1 MVTLAKGLGGGLPI
15 GALLTFGPTAELLAP
30 GHHGSTFGGSP
41 AACAAALAVLREIES
56 GDLLRHVQDL
66 SARITTELEAVPGVE
81 RVRGEGLLL
90 GVILQEPKAKQVE
103 LDCRQAGLLVNA
115 IGDEVIRLAPPL
127 NLTVE
132 QADRATSILAEA
144 IA

>member
-1 MVTLAKGLGGGLPI
+1 
-15 GALLTFGPTAELLAP
+15 
-30 GHHGSTFGGSP
+30 
-41 AACAAALAVLREIES
+41 
-56 GDLLRHVQDL
+56 
-66 SARITTELEAVPGVE
+66 VE